1 MSTNRLKLILYIGNH
16 LSQNGGYP
24 SVAESMA
31 PLLMPEVRLR
41 LVSRHKNQAL
51 RLLDMLWSVLRY
63 GRKDQP
69 VIIDTYSTLNFY
81 YAFATSN
88 LCRWLGVP
96 YCCVLHGGN
105 LPARLRKNPRLCK
118 LLFGN
123 ARENIAPSG
132 YLQEAFQQAGYRTR
146 LIPNFIPIERYPFL
160 QRQHLRLRLLWV
172 RAFDATYNPQMAIQV
187 LHQLSRKYPDAQLCM
202 VGPDKDGSMAACK
215 ALAGELGVSDK
226 IVFTGRLSKQEWI
239 ALSEQYDIFIS
250 TTNFDNT
257 PVSVIEA
264 MALGLPVVSTKVGGV
279 PYLIEHGK
287 TGILVP
293 KGDAEAMCHEIKKLL
308 TDHALSSELSANAR
322 KKAEQFDWKL
332 VKKQW
337 LEILSTSK

>member
-1 MSTNRLKLILYIGNH
+1 
-16 LSQNGGYP
+16 
-24 SVAESMA
+24 MA
-31 PLLMPEVRLR
+31 PLLMPEVKLR
-41 LVSRHKNQAL
+41 LVSRYKNQAL
-51 RLLDMLWSVLRY
+51 RLLDMFWAILRY
-63 GRKDQP
+63 GRREQP
-69 VIIDTYSTLNFY
+69 VVIDTYSTLNFY
-81 YAFATSN
+81 YALATGI
-88 LCRWLGVP
+88 LCRWLGIA
-96 YCCVLHGGN
+96 YCCVLRGGN
-105 LPARLRKNPRLCK
+105 LPARLRKNPGLCK
-118 LLFGN
+118 CLFGY

-132 YLQEAFQQAGYRTR
+132 YLQEAFQQAGYLTR

-279 PYLIEHGK
+279 PYLIKDEV
-287 TGILVP
+287 TGMLSP
-293 KGDAEAMCHEIKKLL
+293 KGEIEPFVNQIIKLIKDKNLTKKLSL
-308 TDHALSSELSANAR
+308 AAR
-322 KKAEQFDWKL
+322 KKVANFSWEQ
-332 VKKQW
+332 VKPLW
-337 LEILSTSK
+337 LNLLTTDGHL